1 MRHLTK
7 IIGLTLGLLLIVGSN
22 SLYVISEVE
31 RGMTFRFGEMIQ
43 SDIKPGWHV
52 KLPFIENVRRFDARI
67 LTVDAQPAS
76 FFTIENKRLIVDSYA
91 KWRIADVDKYYE
103 ATLGVERTA
112 DNRLAKRVNDGLRNQ
127 FGNRTLRE
135 VVSGERDM
143 LMKNITDSLNSTVL
157 DELGIEIVDVRVKRI
172 DLPPEV
178 SNQVY
183 RRMTAER
190 NSEAQELRSTGKEK
204 AEKIRASADRERT
217 IELANAYR
225 DAEELRGQGDAE
237 AARIYAEAYQQ
248 DPEFYAFMRS
258 LNAYKSAF
266 SNKGDILLVEPD
278 SEFFKY
284 LNQQK
289 TKS

>member
-103 ATLGVERTA
+103 ATLGIERTA

-289 TKS
+289 TK